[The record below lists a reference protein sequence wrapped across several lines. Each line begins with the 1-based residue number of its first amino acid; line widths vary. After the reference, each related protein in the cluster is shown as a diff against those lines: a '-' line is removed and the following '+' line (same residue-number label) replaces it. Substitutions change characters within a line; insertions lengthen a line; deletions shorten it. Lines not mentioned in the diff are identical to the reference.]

1 MSAMMVTRGG
11 IKVTMGKEM
20 VIGTVAVETERS
32 TSLLSAWI
40 GSASDS
46 DIEVGA
52 TVMLRG
58 RG

>member
-32 TSLLSAWI
+32 TSLFSAWI